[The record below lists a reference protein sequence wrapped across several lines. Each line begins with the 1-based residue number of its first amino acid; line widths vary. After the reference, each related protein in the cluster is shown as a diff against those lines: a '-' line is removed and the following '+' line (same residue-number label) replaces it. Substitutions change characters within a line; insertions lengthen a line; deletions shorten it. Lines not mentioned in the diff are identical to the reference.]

1 MAATVAEEEHPF
13 LLEDVNNNIKSS
25 SYFASFAKWF
35 LKSIMW
41 LLFLSW
47 IALFFLVPSD
57 FGAQL
62 YSNWVAATSGSVFG
76 ETGSALLIFNGP
88 IFIIML
94 VAVPYLALFR
104 KEVDQQKIHGNA
116 APRLRLGTFPVL
128 VDGPFGVVSA
138 AELIGMFLFLVFI
151 LWAAYSYT
159 IANFEMLPSLGDTLL
174 EYRFRM
180 TAYRFG
186 SMSLSI
192 IAFLFLPIARGSILL
207 RLVDIPFERATKYH
221 AWLGHLTMF
230 LLTLHGLGYM
240 ILWIMRGGVLASIL
254 EWKDDTGANFAG
266 VISYAFGLLMWMT
279 TLPYVK
285 KRYFELFFYT
295 HQLYILFVFF
305 FALHVG
311 DTVFSKAMGG
321 IILLMLDRF
330 LRFFQSRR
338 TVNIISTT
346 VFPCGT
352 MKLVFSKPR
361 NLQYNALN
369 FIFLRVREISWLQWH
384 PFSVSSSPLDGECH
398 ISILVKAVGS
408 WTSMLKENISNAVSV
423 ETHEKIPFPACSRI
437 SASLEGP
444 YGHELP
450 YYLRYKNLI
459 LVAGGSGI
467 TPFLAIVSD
476 IFHRVKRE
484 NLYCRTNI
492 LIVWA
497 VKKSNEISLL
507 SELDSIVPHF
517 SDKLNVEIQTFIT
530 REPEPL
536 LESAEVL
543 KVTNGSV
550 FSSSK
555 DGSMSI
561 LVGSGNKIWSGVYF
575 FASSVGFVICLSI
588 LEACYIQPFDIL
600 SWWYKGLLFLVCM
613 VVSVFVFGGVVVGMW
628 YYWGKKASSNVE
640 TQNDRERIDDKVVTK
655 EITSEALASF
665 STFRYGCRPDF
676 KGFRTI

>member
-1 MAATVAEEEHPF
+1 MAPYS
-13 LLEDVNNNIKSS
+13 LLC
-25 SYFASFAKWF
+25 
-35 LKSIMW
+35 L
-41 LLFLSW
+41 LLFL
-47 IALFFLVPSD
+47 ILLFLGKRWTNKSF
-57 FGAQL
+57 
-62 YSNWVAATSGSVFG
+62 
-76 ETGSALLIFNGP
+76 
-88 IFIIML
+88 M
-94 VAVPYLALFR
+94 
-104 KEVDQQKIHGNA
+104 
-116 APRLRLGTFPVL
+116 APRLRLGTFPVI

-151 LWAAYSYT
+151 LWAAYSYA
-159 IANFEMLPSLGDTLL
+159 IANFELLLTYGDLTLQESRLRMLQ
-174 EYRFRM
+174 M
-180 TAYRFG
+180 TVYRFG
-186 SMSLSI
+186 SMALSI
-192 IAFLFLPIARGSILL
+192 IAFLFLPVARGSILL
-207 RLVDIPFERATKYH
+207 RIVDIPFEHATKYH

-230 LLTLHGLGYM
+230 LLTLHALGYM
-240 ILWIMRGGVLASIL
+240 LVWIIRGELLASIL
-254 EWKDDTGANFAG
+254 EWKSDTGANFAG
-266 VISYAFGLLMWMT
+266 FISYAFGLLMWMT
-279 TLPYVK
+279 TLPPVK
-285 KRYFELFFYT
+285 KRCFELFFYT
-295 HQLYILFVFF
+295 HQLYILFIFF

-311 DTVFSKAMGG
+311 DILFSKAMGG
-321 IILLMLDRF
+321 IILFMLDRF

-338 TVNIISTT
+338 TVNIISTM

-398 ISILVKAVGS
+398 LSILVKAVGS

-423 ETHEKIPFPACSRI
+423 ESHEKIPFSACSRI

-467 TPFLAIVSD
+467 SPFLAIVSD
-476 IFHRVKRE
+476 IFHRIKSE
-484 NLYCRTNI
+484 NPHCQTNI

-507 SELDSIVPHF
+507 SEFDGIIPHF
-517 SDKLNVEIQTFIT
+517 SDKLNIEIQTFIT

-543 KVTNGSV
+543 KVTNSSG

-575 FASSVGFVICLSI
+575 FASSVGFIICFSI

-600 SWWYKGLLFLVCM
+600 SWWYKGLLFVACM

-628 YYWGKKASSNVE
+628 YYWGKKASSDVK
-640 TQNDRERIDDKVVTK
+640 TQNDRERIDDKVVTMD
-655 EITSEALASF
+655 ITSEALASL

-676 KGFRTI
+676 KEIFERMSKRWSGVDIGVIVCGPASLESSVARETRSQIFERSFSSHDSIFHFNSHSFEF